1 MKNWHILSV
10 YFLETCKIGTYNGN
24 VMKVGADSFCII
36 SDSVQEKPVDQLKTA
51 CASLGATL
59 LKPTSDEMNK
69 AIVDALYNQAFY
81 PNPFMAP
88 ALLDATD
95 ETKEG
100 TWTDLGGNPLTYT
113 NWAQNQ
119 PLVSSDQN
127 YAVFDFYSFP
137 VPGKWSTTGS
147 SDTAYLVCQKKLTRK
162 S

>member
-1 MKNWHILSV
+1 
-10 YFLETCKIGTYNGN
+10 
-24 VMKVGADSFCII
+24 MKVGADSFCII

-59 LKPTSDEMNK
+59 LKPTSDEMTKSIDDVLNH
-69 AIVDALYNQAFY
+69 QAFY
-81 PNPFMAP
+81 PLFGPNPNMAP
-88 ALLDATD
+88 ALVDATD